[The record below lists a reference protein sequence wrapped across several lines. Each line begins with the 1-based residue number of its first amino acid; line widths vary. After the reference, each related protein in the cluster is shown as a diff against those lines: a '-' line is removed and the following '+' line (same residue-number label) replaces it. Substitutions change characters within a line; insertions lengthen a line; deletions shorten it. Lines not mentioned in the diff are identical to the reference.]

1 MLKRLLTN
9 SIVRARFC
17 SCALLFAAPFGLI
30 SCPGNSAQHNG
41 NTASTETIAATNAA
55 PVAAA
60 SNDTPAT
67 ASGSEF
73 DGERAMVH
81 ARKQIALGTGPAGS
95 TELARTRD
103 YIVGELK
110 SYGLNVSLD
119 EFRAATPVG
128 ERRMA
133 NIIAEIPG
141 ESGDV
146 VMLTSH
152 YDTKLV
158 KKFRFVGANDPA
170 SSVAALLEI
179 ARVLAA
185 NKGKPKFTYRIV
197 FFDGEEAF
205 CFDWEQC
212 GKPNAPDNTYGSRH
226 YVAQLIDRNEVKRTR
241 AMILLDLIGYKNLEL
256 GRDTMSTPWLVDTV
270 WQTAREIGYGA
281 QFVDRPEGVGG
292 DDHEPFLK
300 AGIESLDIIQLSNY
314 PYWHTAQDTLDKL
327 SARSL
332 KIVGD
337 VVLASLPR
345 IEARLASKHGT

>member
-1 MLKRLLTN
+1 MLKHFHTPFAA
-9 SIVRARFC
+9 VPARFF
-17 SCALLFAAPFGLI
+17 SCALLFAVPLGFL
-30 SCPGNSAQHNG
+30 SCPGNSAQQN
-41 NTASTETIAATNAA
+41 NNIARTETIAAATTPA
-55 PVAAA
+55 VA
-60 SNDTPAT
+60 STDMPAT
-67 ASGSEF
+67 ANRSGF
-73 DGERAMVH
+73 DGERAMMH
-81 ARKQIALGTGPAGS
+81 ARKQIEMKPGAAGS
-95 TELARTRD
+95 PELARTRD

-128 ERRMA
+128 ERRMV
-133 NIIAEIPG
+133 NIIADIPG
-141 ESGDV
+141 ESADTIL
-146 VMLTSH
+146 LTSH
-152 YDTKLV
+152 YDTKPV
-158 KKFRFVGANDPA
+158 KQFHFVGANDPA

-185 NKGKPKFTYRIV
+185 DKQKPKFTRRIV

-226 YVAQLIDRNEVKRTR
+226 YVAQLIDKNEVKHTR
-241 AMILLDLIGYKNLEL
+241 AMILLDMIGYKNLEL

-300 AGIESLDIIQLSNY
+300 AGIESLDIIQLSSY
-314 PYWHTAQDTLDKL
+314 PYWHTEKDTLDKL
-327 SARSL
+327 SPRSL

-337 VVLASLPR
+337 ALLASLPR
-345 IEARLASKHGT
+345 IEERLASKRGA

>member
-1 MLKRLLTN
+1 MLKHLYTHFA
-9 SIVRARFC
+9 IARARSV
-17 SCALLFAAPFGLI
+17 SCALLFAAPLGFL
-30 SCPGNSAQHNG
+30 SCPGNSAQQNG
-41 NTASTETIAATNAA
+41 NVARTETLAATTTPANASTDLAATAN
-55 PVAAA
+55 
-60 SNDTPAT
+60 N
-67 ASGSEF
+67 SGF
-73 DGERAMVH
+73 DGERAMTH
-81 ARKQIALGTGPAGS
+81 ARKQIEMKPGAAGS
-95 TELARTRD
+95 PELARTRD

-141 ESGDV
+141 ESSDAIL
-146 VMLTSH
+146 LTSH

-158 KKFRFVGANDPA
+158 KQFHFVGANDPA

-185 NKGKPKFTYRIV
+185 NKQKPKFTYRIV

-226 YVAQLIDRNEVKRTR
+226 YVAQLIDKNEVKRTR
-241 AMILLDLIGYKNLEL
+241 AMILLDMIGYKNIEL

-270 WQTAREIGYGA
+270 WQTAREMNLGKV
-281 QFVDRPEGVGG
+281 FVDRPEGVGG

-300 AGIESLDIIQLSNY
+300 AGIESLDIIQLSTY
-314 PYWHTAQDTLDKL
+314 QYWHTAEDTLDKL
-327 SARSL
+327 SPRSL

-345 IEARLASKHGT
+345 IEEKLAGKRGA